1 MEPDSLDRRIIDELR
16 RDARQSS
23 RALARRLGVAAGTVS
38 QRIGRLEDAGVLLG
52 YTAVVDEGA
61 IGRGMGFVVGLQM
74 NQGNQMAAALDEL
87 AALPEVDEVLVVTG
101 RWDLLVLGRVAG
113 PPELNALLTEGLWE
127 SPSFRHSETLLVI
140 DRRTGDRD
148 GGAVRAQR
156 L

>member
-1 MEPDSLDRRIIDELR
+1 MEPDTLDRRIIDELR

-23 RALARRLGVAAGTVS
+23 RSLARTLGVAAGTVS
-38 QRIGRLEDAGVLLG
+38 QRISRLESAGVIRG
-52 YTAVVDEGA
+52 YTAVIDEGA
-61 IGRGMGFVVGLQM
+61 IGRAMGFVVGLQM

-101 RWDLLVLGRVAG
+101 RWDLLVLGRVAD
-113 PPELNALLTEGLWE
+113 PPQLNELLTEGLWQ

-140 DRRTGDRD
+140 DRRAGGD
-148 GGAVRAQR
+148 QR